1 MDGDVGLTDD
11 DCESRRSKLVPYGLL
26 SSSFHILKGI
36 RDNGDGRCRPSG
48 LQSLFRAFKLEPG
61 EELRG
66 GGRELQMQ
74 VVASGGGASMDLTEC
89 GTRTNGLMRIAFNR
103 GAFLSV
109 RFRPCIKGQSMS
121 WSGRQARLVVVAV
134 GW

>member
-61 EELRG
+61 EELVEEDESFKCRSLLAG
-66 GGRELQMQ
+66 E
-74 VVASGGGASMDLTEC
+74 
-89 GTRTNGLMRIAFNR
+89 
-103 GAFLSV
+103 
-109 RFRPCIKGQSMS
+109 GQA
-121 WSGRQARLVVVAV
+121 WI
-134 GW
+134 